1 MQYVSFYSIS
11 TSQTFKAHV
20 LRFKTIDFYWYNVK
34 FNEIVTAMGDKIN
47 WHSLVGEDLF
57 DV

>member
-1 MQYVSFYSIS
+1 MLLDAICIS

-20 LRFKTIDFYWYNVK
+20 LRLKIIDFYWYNVK

-47 WHSLVGEDLF
+47 WYSLVGEDLF